1 MKKLMIAAAIV
12 CAAAMSHG
20 ANYYW
25 GVYDDSIQSGGV
37 GVDGATA
44 YLFDNGGATA
54 ASALVA
60 AFAEAGNIDAF
71 TASAIDSDTTVGGS
85 VFGPDDPISYDG
97 RAGGTTWNAYIALI
111 QGDKLFI
118 SELSDTILT
127 PTNLSPQD
135 IGFGDQT
142 TVSALEYKAAEGY
155 SGGGWYTAV
164 PEPTSGLLLLLGVAG
179 LALRR
184 RRA

>member
-71 TASAIDSDTTVGGS
+71 TASAIDSDVTVGGS
-85 VFGPDDPISYDG
+85 VFGPMDPVSYDG

-111 QGDKLFI
+111 QDDKLFI
-118 SELSDTILT
+118 SDLSDQITTPGDPSPSDIL
-127 PTNLSPQD
+127 
-135 IGFGDQT
+135 FGDQS
-142 TVSALEYKAAEGY
+142 TVSALEYEAKGGY
-155 SGGGWYTAV
+155 QGGGWYTAV